1 MLETGSILGVGRMAQ
16 SENEVKEKLRDFLA
30 NNFLLG
36 KGSEPL
42 GDKDSFLESG
52 IVDSTGILEFVGF
65 LQDAWGIE
73 VQDEELL
80 PENFDS
86 IDNLTA
92 FVILKTGP
100 A

>member
-1 MLETGSILGVGRMAQ
+1 MSNSET
-16 SENEVKEKLRDFLA
+16 EVKAKLREFLS

-36 KGSEPL
+36 KGSAEM

-65 LQDAWGIE
+65 LQDTWNIE
-73 VQDEELL
+73 VADEELL

-86 IDNLTA
+86 IANLSG
-92 FVILKTGP
+92 FILRKIG
-100 A
+100 